1 MSTTTYAYAYC
12 VYIGRFQP
20 FHLGHYDTI
29 RQALEISEKVVV
41 AIGSYSVAPNV
52 KNPWTAAEREGT
64 IRACVPGDR
73 LEFVYIRDRLYS
85 DNLWLTDIQ
94 QKVFELAGES
104 DRVAIIGYE
113 KDSSSYYLK
122 QFPQWDFIPA
132 RSLSDINATDI
143 RDAYFGLA
151 DESKY
156 ADKIPPGTRSFLREF
171 RDTPLF
177 RELVDEYQFVQNY
190 RQAWAAAPYP
200 PTFVTVDAVV
210 AQSGHVLVVRRK
222 ARPGRGLIALP
233 GGFLQQDE
241 TTLAGMLREL
251 KEETGL
257 KVPKPVLKGSI
268 VDSHLFD
275 DPGRSLRG
283 RTLTHAYFMQLPPG
297 ELPRVRG
304 GDDASKAWWMSL
316 ADLYAHEDRFYED
329 HFQIIRHFISRI

>member
-1 MSTTTYAYAYC
+1 MSKTAYDYAYC

-20 FHLGHYDTI
+20 FHHGHCETI
-29 RQALEISEKVVV
+29 RQALEVSEKVVI

-52 KNPWTAAEREGT
+52 KNPWTAAERERI
-64 IRACVPGDR
+64 IRASVPSDR
-73 LEFVYIRDRLYS
+73 LEFLYIRDRLYS

-94 QKVFELAGES
+94 QKVYELAGES

-113 KDSSSYYLK
+113 KDASSYYLK
-122 QFPQWDFIPA
+122 QFPQRDFIPA
-132 RSLSDINATDI
+132 RSLPDINATDI
-143 RDAYFGLA
+143 RNAYFGLA
-151 DESKY
+151 DESEY
-156 ADKIPPGTRSFLREF
+156 ADKIPSGTRGFLKKF

-190 RQAWAAAPYP
+190 QQAWAAAPYP

-241 TTLAGMLREL
+241 TTLEGMLREL

-268 VDSHLFD
+268 VGSHLFD

-329 HFQIIRHFISRI
+329 HFQIIRHFI